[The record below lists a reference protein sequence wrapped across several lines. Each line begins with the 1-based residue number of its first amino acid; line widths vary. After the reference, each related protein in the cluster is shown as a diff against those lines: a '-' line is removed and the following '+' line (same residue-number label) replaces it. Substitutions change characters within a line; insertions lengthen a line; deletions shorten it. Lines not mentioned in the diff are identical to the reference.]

1 MTGIEDRLA
10 TSFAEGRLA
19 GGRLYYRVAEADAA
33 RATVVLA
40 HGYAEHSGRYGYVTD
55 VLTQAGFSV
64 WALDHRGHGQ
74 SDGTRGHIGSW
85 DEAVADLDLLID
97 LAHGAK
103 LPVFLVG
110 HSMGGAMALAYAQA
124 HQDRL
129 AGLGL
134 SAPAIVIPPELLA
147 LAELPEVPTLP
158 LADAVSSD
166 PAVVQ
171 AYKDDPLV
179 HLGPPP
185 REMLLVMGAVGKIID
200 DLPTITIPVQVMQGS
215 SDFLIPTQAYRL
227 VVDGVGSTDVTA
239 RLWPGL
245 FHEIYN
251 EPVKKQVV
259 GELVRW
265 LTERLG

>member
-1 MTGIEDRLA
+1 MTRH
-10 TSFAEGRLA
+10 AEGRLA
-19 GGRLYYRVAEADAA
+19 GGRLYCRVAEAQAPRAA
-33 RATVVLA
+33 VVLA

-55 VLTQAGFSV
+55 VLNEAGFSV

-74 SDGTRGHIGSW
+74 SEGTRGHIGSW
-85 DEAVADLDLLID
+85 DEAVADLDLVVD
-97 LAHGAK
+97 RAHESQR
-103 LPVFLVG
+103 PVFLVG

-129 AGLGL
+129 TGLAL

-147 LAELPEVPTLP
+147 LAELPEVPALP

-179 HLGPPP
+179 HLGAPP
-185 REMLLVMGAVGKIID
+185 REMLQVMGAVAGIID
-200 DLPTITIPVQVMQGS
+200 NLAKIEIPVQVMQGS
-215 SDFLIPTQAYRL
+215 SDFLIPSQALRL
-227 VVDGVGSTDVTA
+227 VVAGLGSTDITA

-251 EPVKKQVV
+251 EPVKEQVV